1 MKIVTCLVVI
11 SLIMI
16 STKNIHAV
24 PAGEYFFKMD
34 SNMELDSININAH
47 PVPKNATTDEQSNV
61 TPTVSRPANATAT
74 AGKGETT
81 SKADEDEE

>member
-1 MKIVTCLVVI
+1 M
-11 SLIMI
+11 IMI

-24 PAGEYFFKMD
+24 PAPEYFFKMD

-47 PVPKNATTDEQSNV
+47 PVPKYATTDDQSNV
-61 TPTVSRPANATAT
+61 TPAVSRPENATAT
-74 AGKGETT
+74 AAKGQTA